1 MKKIFFALIA
11 LAATVATAQEI
22 SGEATYLSKT
32 KMDTSWMDEN
42 RNLTPEQRKRIEQN
56 MKKMSEKTF
65 TLTFNRNESMYK
77 EEKELQ
83 TPGRGGRGWGNW
95 MGTSMSGDK
104 YKNLEEKVWLEERD
118 MFGKQFLVTDSLH
131 TIEWEITGEQRQI
144 GQYPAIKAIGTKK
157 NNSLDW
163 SSFRRR
169 QPKNAEEKKKDSIAM
184 KEGRFEDVYEQAD
197 EIQVVAWFTPA
208 IPVQHGP
215 AEYGGLPGL
224 ILELNAGETTLLCS
238 KVVMNPAEPEEI
250 KKPKK
255 GEVINEEDYNELF
268 TKKMQEMRQRFRGR
282 GRRG

>member
-169 QPKNAEEKKKDSIAM
+169 QPRNAEEKKKDSIAM

-255 GEVINEEDYNELF
+255 GEVIKEEDYNELF

>member
-1 MKKIFFALIA
+1 
-11 LAATVATAQEI
+11 
-22 SGEATYLSKT
+22 
-32 KMDTSWMDEN
+32 
-42 RNLTPEQRKRIEQN
+42 
-56 MKKMSEKTF
+56 
-65 TLTFNRNESMYK
+65 
-77 EEKELQ
+77 
-83 TPGRGGRGWGNW
+83 
-95 MGTSMSGDK
+95 
-104 YKNLEEKVWLEERD
+104 

-197 EIQVVAWFTPA
+197 EIKVIAWFTPA

-250 KKPKK
+250 KNLKK
-255 GEVINEEDYNELF
+255 VRSLTRKTTTNCLQKKCKRCASVLEDVVVVDNILKTRTF
-268 TKKMQEMRQRFRGR
+268 
-282 GRRG
+282 

>member
-104 YKNLEEKVWLEERD
+104 YK
-118 MFGKQFLVTDSLH
+118 T
-131 TIEWEITGEQRQI
+131 
-144 GQYPAIKAIGTKK
+144 
-157 NNSLDW
+157 
-163 SSFRRR
+163 
-169 QPKNAEEKKKDSIAM
+169 
-184 KEGRFEDVYEQAD
+184 
-197 EIQVVAWFTPA
+197 
-208 IPVQHGP
+208 
-215 AEYGGLPGL
+215 
-224 ILELNAGETTLLCS
+224 
-238 KVVMNPAEPEEI
+238 
-250 KKPKK
+250 
-255 GEVINEEDYNELF
+255 
-268 TKKMQEMRQRFRGR
+268 
-282 GRRG
+282 